1 MLQPLCIS
9 AMRSVQTRVV
19 CSYVVLGKSEKNALQ
34 APKCVISR
42 GFSND
47 FWHTSLIKRSLI
59 QWYVYGHVRRLPS
72 VVTTYYHTIQ
82 ITSCFMLCL
91 ASCNWFTGCCYHWRQ
106 SKAFSQNRIDPN
118 LALRPYPTSVKNVTR
133 CLWTLQFVAYIKGI
147 HDFSMFR

>member
-1 MLQPLCIS
+1 MCYNHCALVQWGVFRQELC
-9 AMRSVQTRVV
+9 APTLFLVNQ
-19 CSYVVLGKSEKNALQ
+19 KNALQ
-34 APKCVISR
+34 APMCVVSR

-59 QWYVYGHVRRLPS
+59 QWYVYGHVRQLPS
-72 VVTTYYHTIQ
+72 VVTTQYHSIQ

-106 SKAFSQNRIDPN
+106 WKVFSQNRIDPN